1 MLKFI
6 PIPLIGLAVLF
17 FGFINT
23 AEVSPPDIENT
34 TIWQSYERYKEPAI
48 KDRLFKHAD
57 ILPLI
62 QKHAASHVF
71 KTEVLGTSV
80 QGRSLNLLTAGQGK
94 TKVFLWSQMH
104 GDESTATMALF
115 DIFNFLSANDENEAF
130 RKFILDNLELN
141 FLPMVNPDGAEEWKR
156 RSALEIDINRDARLL
171 NTPEGKILMAAADRI
186 KPAFGFNLHDQSTL
200 YAAGPTKNQATISF
214 LAPAFNYEKDM
225 NAVREKATK
234 LIVLMNRTLQKYA
247 PNKIAKYDDAY
258 DPRCF
263 GDTFQGKGISTI
275 LIESGG
281 YPGDPEKQYIRK
293 LNFYVI
299 LSSLHAIASRSF
311 EGENTMDYAT
321 IPENER
327 ALYDL
332 IVRNAE
338 ITKGDFKFRTHLGIN
353 RSHATDANKRS
364 MNYRG
369 IIQELGD
376 MDRNFGYEEADAASL
391 TSSPGKIKLMKAAE
405 WEKMSLVAETEL
417 LKQGYLFVKFS
428 DRKSPIGP
436 IKNRLLN
443 LTNSSSQNNQPIG
456 LGQPANFIL
465 SASGKPVFAVVNGFL
480 IELSK
485 RIEVLP
491 NVYGYE

>member
-6 PIPLIGLAVLF
+6 PVPLIGLAILF
-17 FGFINT
+17 LAFINPVQ
-23 AEVSPPDIENT
+23 VSQPDIEYT
-34 TIWQSYERYKEPAI
+34 TIWQSYERYKEPLL

-62 QKHAASHVF
+62 QKHAASKVF

-115 DIFNFLSANDENEAF
+115 DIFNFLSATDENDAF
-130 RKFILDNLELN
+130 RKFLLDKLELN

-186 KPAFGFNLHDQSTL
+186 KPAFGYNLHDQSTL
-200 YAAGPTKNQATISF
+200 YAAGQTKNQATISF

-225 NAVREKATK
+225 NEVRERATK
-234 LIVLMNRTLQKYA
+234 LIVMMNRTLQQYA
-247 PNKIAKYDDAY
+247 PDKVAKYDDAY

-281 YPGDPEKQYIRK
+281 YPGDLEKQYIRK

-299 LSSLHAIASRSF
+299 LSSLHAIASKSF
-311 EGENTMDYAT
+311 EGEDLRGYDS

-338 ITKGDFKFRTHLGIN
+338 ITNGGFKFRAHLGIN
-353 RSHATDANKRS
+353 RSHLTDADKRS

-369 IIQELGD
+369 VIQELGD
-376 MDRNFGYEEADAASL
+376 MDRNFGYEEADAATL
-391 TSSPGKIKLMKAAE
+391 TSMPGKIKLMKAAE
-405 WEKMSLVAETEL
+405 WEKLSLAAETAL

-428 DRKSPIGP
+428 DRKSPTGP
-436 IKNRLLN
+436 LKNRLLN
-443 LTNSSSQNNQPIG
+443 LTNSSSQNNQPIV

-480 IELSK
+480 VELSK
-485 RIEVLP
+485 EIAALP
-491 NVYGYE
+491 NVYGY

>member
-6 PIPLIGLAVLF
+6 PVSLISLAILF
-17 FGFINT
+17 LGFINP
-23 AEVSPPDIENT
+23 VVLSRPGIENT
-34 TIWQSYERYKEPAI
+34 TIWQNYERYKEPAL

-62 QKHAASHVF
+62 QKHAASKVF

-80 QGRSLNLLTAGQGK
+80 QGRSLHLLTAGRGK

-115 DIFNFLSANDENEAF
+115 DIFNFLSAKDENDAF
-130 RKFILDNLELN
+130 RKFILDHLELN

-171 NTPEGKILMAAADRI
+171 NTPEAKILMAAADKI

-214 LAPAFNYEKDM
+214 LAPAFNYDKEMDG
-225 NAVREKATK
+225 VREKATK

-247 PNKIAKYDDAY
+247 PDKIAKYDDAY

-281 YPGDPEKQYIRK
+281 YPNDPEKQYIRK

-299 LSSLHAIASRSF
+299 LNALHAIASNSF
-311 EGENTMDYAT
+311 EGEDMRDYAG
-321 IPENER
+321 IPENSH

-338 ITKGDFKFRTHLGIN
+338 ITKDDFKFRAHLGIN
-353 RSHATDANKRS
+353 RSNVTDADKRH

-376 MDRNFGYEEADAASL
+376 MDRNFGYEEADAANL

-405 WEKMSLVAETEL
+405 WENLSLPAEIAL
-417 LKQGYLFVKFS
+417 LKEGYLFVKFS
-428 DRKSPIGP
+428 DRKSPTGP

-443 LTNSSSQNNQPIG
+443 LTNDPNQNNQPIG
-456 LGQPANFIL
+456 LGQSANFIL

-480 IELSK
+480 LELNK
-485 RIEVLP
+485 TIAALP
-491 NVYGYE
+491 NVYGY

>member
-1 MLKFI
+1 MLKKIYLIPVFI
-6 PIPLIGLAVLF
+6 LPVLLLA
-17 FGFINT
+17 FISTVENPR
-23 AEVSPPDIENT
+23 AEIENT
-34 TIWQSYERYKEPAI
+34 TIWQNYDRYKEPTI
-48 KDRLFKHAD
+48 KDRLFKHRD
-57 ILPLI
+57 LLPLI
-62 QKHAASHVF
+62 QKHRASKVF
-71 KTEVLGTSV
+71 TTSVLGNSV
-80 QGRSLNLLTAGQGK
+80 QGRSLNLLRAGQGT

-115 DIFNFLSANDENEAF
+115 DIFNFLSANDENNGF
-130 RKFILDNLELN
+130 RKFLLDHLEMN

-156 RSALEIDINRDARLL
+156 RNMLDIDINRDARLL

-200 YAAGPTKNQATISF
+200 YAAGKTKNQATISF
-214 LAPAFNYEKDM
+214 LAPAFNYEKDL
-225 NAVREKATK
+225 NPVRERATK

-247 PNKIAKYDDAY
+247 PDKVAKYDDAY

-281 YPGDPEKQYIRK
+281 YPGDLEKQYIRK

-299 LSSLHAIASRSF
+299 LTSLHAIAKKSY
-311 EGENTMDYAT
+311 EAEDIKDYAL

-338 ITKGDFKFRTHLGIN
+338 VTKGGFKFRTHLGIN
-353 RSHATDANKRS
+353 RSHATDAEKRS

-369 IIQELGD
+369 TISELGD
-376 MDRNFGYEEADAASL
+376 MDRNFGYEEADASSF
-391 TSSPGKIKLMKAAE
+391 TSAPGKVKLMQSAA
-405 WEKMSLVAETEL
+405 WEKLSLAEEKEL
-417 LKQGYLFVKFS
+417 LKQGFLFVKFA
-428 DRKSPIGP
+428 DKKSPTGP

-443 LTNSSSQNNQPIG
+443 LTNSSDENLQG
-456 LGQPANFIL
+456 MALGQPANFIL
-465 SASGKPVFAVVNGFL
+465 SASNQPVFAVVNGFL
-480 IELSK
+480 IDLRK
-485 RIEVLP
+485 AIEVLP
-491 NVYGYE
+491 NVYGY

>member
-1 MLKFI
+1 
-6 PIPLIGLAVLF
+6 
-17 FGFINT
+17 
-23 AEVSPPDIENT
+23 
-34 TIWQSYERYKEPAI
+34 
-48 KDRLFKHAD
+48 
-57 ILPLI
+57 
-62 QKHAASHVF
+62 
-71 KTEVLGTSV
+71 
-80 QGRSLNLLTAGQGK
+80 
-94 TKVFLWSQMH
+94 
-104 GDESTATMALF
+104 
-115 DIFNFLSANDENEAF
+115 
-130 RKFILDNLELN
+130 
-141 FLPMVNPDGAEEWKR
+141 
-156 RSALEIDINRDARLL
+156 LEIDINRDARLL

-225 NAVREKATK
+225 NEVREKATK

-311 EGENTMDYAT
+311 EGEDTRDYAR

-338 ITKGDFKFRTHLGIN
+338 ITNGGFKFRTHLGIN
-353 RSHATDANKRS
+353 RSHATDADKRS

-376 MDRNFGYEEADAASL
+376 MDRNFGYEEADAATL

-405 WEKMSLVAETEL
+405 WEKMSLAAEKEL

-436 IKNRLLN
+436 LKNRLLN
-443 LTNSSSQNNQPIG
+443 LTNGSSESNQPIG

-465 SASGKPVFAVVNGFL
+465 SSSGRPVVAIVNGFL
-480 IELSK
+480 VELSK
-485 RIEVLP
+485 NIEALP
-491 NVYGYE
+491 NVYGY

>member
-6 PIPLIGLAVLF
+6 PVPLIGLAVLF
-17 FGFINT
+17 LAFLNPVQ
-23 AEVSPPDIENT
+23 VSPPDIENT
-34 TIWQSYERYKEPAI
+34 TIWESYERYKEPAI
-48 KDRLFKHAD
+48 KDRLFKHAA
-57 ILPLI
+57 IVPLI
-62 QKHAASHVF
+62 QKHAASKVF

-115 DIFNFLSANDENEAF
+115 DIFNFLAASDENDAF
-130 RKFILDNLELN
+130 RKFLLDNLELN
-141 FLPMVNPDGAEEWKR
+141 FLPMVNPDGAEVWRR

-186 KPAFGFNLHDQSTL
+186 KPAFGYNLHDQSTL

-225 NAVREKATK
+225 NEVREKATK
-234 LIVLMNRTLQKYA
+234 LIVMMNRTLQKHA
-247 PNKIAKYDDAY
+247 PGKVAKYDDAY

-281 YPGDPEKQYIRK
+281 YPGDLEKQYIRK

-299 LSSLHAIASRSF
+299 LSSLHAIASKSF
-311 EGENTMDYAT
+311 EGEDVRDYAT
-321 IPENER
+321 IPENSR

-338 ITKGDFKFRTHLGIN
+338 VTKGGFKFRTHLGIN
-353 RSHATDANKRS
+353 RSHATDAENRS

-376 MDRNFGYEEADAASL
+376 MDRNFGYEEADAANL
-391 TSSPGKIKLMKAAE
+391 TSMPGKIKLMKAAE
-405 WEKMSLVAETEL
+405 WEKMSLAAETEL

-428 DRKSPIGP
+428 DRKSPTGP
-436 IKNRLLN
+436 LKNRLLN
-443 LTNSSSQNNQPIG
+443 LTNSSSQINQPIG
-456 LGQPANFIL
+456 LGLSANFVL

-480 IELSK
+480 VELDK
-485 RIEVLP
+485 RMEALP
-491 NVYGYE
+491 NVYGY